1 MFSCQSVELHTYLS
15 GKYRSVP
22 QCSEASVH
30 FFSKVS
36 LGRAD
41 LLSSRC
47 EMTADQTVPVAQ
59 YLRMS
64 TEHQQYSLENQA
76 AAIHRYADSNGFT
89 VIQTYSDA
97 AKSGLVLKRRPG
109 LRQLLQ
115 DVVGGGATFRAILV
129 YDISR
134 WGRFQDTD
142 ESAHYEFLCKSAGV
156 PVHYCA
162 ESFVNDGSMPSLI
175 MKALKRSMA
184 GEYSRELG
192 VRVLSGQS
200 RLARL
205 GFKQGGLPGYGLRRM
220 LVTGDRQP
228 KQLLALRE
236 RKSIATDRVIL
247 VPGPAHE
254 VQVVREIFRMLI
266 SERRTVYAIARELN
280 RNGVQYLGD
289 SPWDYQSVYAVLTS
303 PKYAGC
309 HVFGRT
315 SSKLYT
321 PMVRVPRSEWIVTPN
336 AFEPIVDGATFDEA
350 QRILWRRTFNKSNE
364 DVLAS
369 LRVLLASEGRLS
381 LTLIKNSPDLPSP
394 STYRHRFGSLRR
406 AYELIGYGRPGDF
419 GSIDMRRRTRALR
432 DDLLAQIVSLFPND
446 VTVIRRGGRWRP
458 RLRLRTGVT
467 VAVVIARSIR
477 VWKHTVRWR
486 IDPTSHER
494 KLVTLLARLDEENRT
509 ILDLFVFPKI
519 DRRRRFDTR
528 RDDPWLTHG
537 VRLRNLSA
545 LRMVVA
551 RVRAGRRRARA

>member
-1 MFSCQSVELHTYLS
+1 MSVIELI
-15 GKYRSVP
+15 
-22 QCSEASVH
+22 
-30 FFSKVS
+30 
-36 LGRAD
+36 
-41 LLSSRC
+41 
-47 EMTADQTVPVAQ
+47 PVAQ

-76 AAIHRYADSNGFT
+76 AAILRYAEPRGFT
-89 VIQTYSDA
+89 VIRTYSDA
-97 AKSGLVLKRRPG
+97 AKSGLVLKHRPG

-115 DVVGGGATFRAILV
+115 DVVAGAAAFRAILV

-162 ESFVNDGSMPSLI
+162 EAFVNDGSMPSLI
-175 MKALKRSMA
+175 MKALKRTMA

-192 VRVLSGQS
+192 VKVLCGQN

-205 GFKQGGLPGYGLRRM
+205 GFKQGGRPGYGLRRM

-254 VQVVREIFRMLI
+254 IQVVREIFRMLI

-280 RNGVQYLGD
+280 RTCVRYLGD

-303 PKYAGC
+303 PKYTGC

-350 QRILWRRTFNKSNE
+350 KRILTRRTFNKSDE
-364 DVLAS
+364 DLLAS
-369 LRVLLASEGRLS
+369 LRTLLAARGRLS

-419 GSIDMRRRTRALR
+419 GSIDLRRRTRALR
-432 DDLLAQIVSLFPND
+432 DALLAQIVSLFPDD
-446 VTVIRRGGRWRP
+446 VTVIRCGGRWRP
-458 RLRLRTGVT
+458 GLRFKTGVF
-467 VAVVIARSIR
+467 VAVLIGRCMRA
-477 VWKHTVRWR
+477 WKGAVRWR
-486 IDPTSHER
+486 IDPNPHER

-519 DRRRRFDTR
+519 DRCRRFDTW
-528 RDDPWLTHG
+528 RDDSWLSHG
-537 VRLRNLSA
+537 VRLQDLSA
-545 LRMVVA
+545 LYMVAA
-551 RVRAGRRRARA
+551 RLRATGKRIVPRR